1 MRLGLGSSEILGRP
15 ASEEGETSEPRAK
28 KEAPELGL
36 KQRQEISQDSPH
48 SCRGSQPDDGR
59 NEARRVL
66 VVRWR
71 LVWISV
77 SEHLLDVSQSG
88 RGEGGGRQGGGPG
101 IAASPAPSRFPR
113 HQVLITTPHL
123 GGALAYCLVRR
134 YLER

>member
-1 MRLGLGSSEILGRP
+1 MLGLGSSEILGRP
-15 ASEEGETSEPRAK
+15 VSEEGETSEPRAK

-48 SCRGSQPDDGR
+48 SCRGGPPDDGR

-66 VVRWR
+66 VVRRR

-77 SEHLLDVSQSG
+77 SEHLLDVPQGSW
-88 RGEGGGRQGGGPG
+88 GEGGGRQGGGPG
-101 IAASPAPSRFPR
+101 IAASTAPCCFPR
-113 HQVLITTPHL
+113 HQVLITTPHT
-123 GGALAYCLVRR
+123 GWALADCLVRQ